1 MKITFPH
8 MGNSWIAFK
17 TLVEGIGHQ
26 AVLPPPPTKRTL
38 DLGVKY
44 APEFACFPFKVL
56 LGTYL
61 EALELGADTIISS
74 GGVGPC
80 RAGYYTQLQARI
92 LREQLGYDVRVIT
105 FEPPR
110 GHLLQTYRI
119 LRELVKVSFPQFAAA
134 AWLAWQK
141 LLALD
146 ALERESHRVR
156 PLELDKGTTSRVLS
170 EGIKAID
177 KAESV
182 REVKQVTA
190 DFLERF
196 RQIPK
201 DSGYQPLKVGVIGEI
216 YVVLEPFVNFDV
228 VETLGHMGVYV
239 DRSIF
244 LTNWVTENAFFDA
257 LRLQAERSAKKAARP
272 YLPELVGGHGQTSVG
287 ETVLYAKRGFDGVVQ
302 LAPFTCIPEIVAKSI
317 LPRVSK
323 DLDIPVLSLTL
334 DEQTG
339 KAGVTTRLEAFVDL
353 LRMRRNRLALTRGE
367 TA

>member
-1 MKITFPH
+1 MRITFPH
-8 MGNSWIAFK
+8 MGTSWIAFK
-17 TLVEGIGHQ
+17 TLVEGIGHEV
-26 AVLPPPPTKRTL
+26 VLPPPPTKRTL
-38 DLGVKY
+38 DLGTKY
-44 APEFACFPFKVL
+44 SPEFACLPFKVL

-61 EALELGADTIISS
+61 EALKLGADTIISS

-80 RAGYYTQLQARI
+80 RAGYYTQLQGRI
-92 LREQLGYDVRVIT
+92 LKEQLGYDVRVIT

-110 GHLLQTYRI
+110 GHLMQTYRI
-119 LRELVKVSFPQFAAA
+119 IQDLVKVSFPKFAAC

-156 PLELDKGTTSRVLS
+156 PLELEKGTTSRILS
-170 EGIKAID
+170 QGIKAID
-177 KAESV
+177 RADSV
-182 REVKQVTA
+182 KEVKNVTA
-190 DFLERF
+190 AFLKRF
-196 RQIPK
+196 KEMPK
-201 DSGYQPLKVGVIGEI
+201 DYDYQPLKVGVIGEI
-216 YVVLEPFVNFDV
+216 YVVLEPFVNLDV

-244 LTNWVTENAFFDA
+244 LTNWVTENTLLDTF
-257 LRLQAERSAKKAARP
+257 RVEAERSAKKAAGP
-272 YLPELVGGHGQTSVG
+272 YLPELVGGHGQTSIG

-317 LPRVSK
+317 MPRVSK
-323 DLDIPVLSLTL
+323 ELDIPVLTLML

-339 KAGVTTRLEAFVDL
+339 KAGIATRLEAFVDL
-353 LRMRRNRLALTRGE
+353 LRMRRNRMARTRGE

>member
-1 MKITFPH
+1 MRITFPH
-8 MGNSWIAFK
+8 MGTSWIAFK
-17 TLVEGIGHQ
+17 TLVEGMGHEV
-26 AVLPPPPTKRTL
+26 VLPPPPTKRTL
-38 DLGVKY
+38 DLGTKY
-44 APEFACFPFKVL
+44 SPEFACLPFKVL

-80 RAGYYTQLQARI
+80 RAGYYTQLQGRI

-110 GHLLQTYRI
+110 GHLIETYRI
-119 LRELVKVSFPQFAAA
+119 IRDLVKVSFPKFLAC

-156 PLELDKGTTSRVLS
+156 PLELEKGATSRILS
-170 EGIKAID
+170 QGIAAIEKAD
-177 KAESV
+177 SV
-182 REVKQVTA
+182 REIKNITA
-190 DFLERF
+190 TFLEKF
-196 RQIPK
+196 KQIPK
-201 DSGYQPLKVGVIGEI
+201 DSEYQPLKVGVIGEI
-216 YVVLEPFVNFDV
+216 YVVLEPFVNLDV

-244 LTNWVTENAFFDA
+244 LTNWVTENTFLDTF
-257 LRLQAERSAKKAARP
+257 RVEAERNAKKAARP
-272 YLPELVGGHGQTSVG
+272 YLPELVGGHGQTSIG

-317 LPRVSK
+317 MPRVSK
-323 DLDIPVLSLTL
+323 ELDIPVLTLML

-339 KAGVTTRLEAFVDL
+339 KAGIATRLEAFVDL
-353 LRMRRNRLALTRGE
+353 LRMRRNRLAIARGE